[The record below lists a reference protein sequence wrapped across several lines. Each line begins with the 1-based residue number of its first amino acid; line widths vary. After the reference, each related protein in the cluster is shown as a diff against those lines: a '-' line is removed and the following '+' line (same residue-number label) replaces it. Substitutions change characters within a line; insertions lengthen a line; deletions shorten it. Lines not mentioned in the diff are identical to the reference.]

1 VSLSICIVNRN
12 LFKTP
17 LIFLHVPAIQTTLIR
32 KFANGF
38 SLRFVANKPLSST
51 TPDTSLA
58 SSLVNSTKIKVG
70 QAIQKHCH
78 LVRAVDVDVRLCFRG
93 GEMGKGP
100 RIRKVPFK
108 L

>member
-1 VSLSICIVNRN
+1 LSICIVNRN

-51 TPDTSLA
+51 TPATSLA

-70 QAIQKHCH
+70 QAIQKHSH
-78 LVRAVDVDVRLCFRG
+78 LGRAFDVRLCFRG
-93 GEMGKGP
+93 GDMGKGP